1 MKIFIKINNLIKKK
15 LFIKIYFNLSKD
27 IYNKRFLKIIFL
39 NFYCSS
45 YLFKFSLLLLSPF
58 VIFKDLKAKSE

>member
-27 IYNKRFLKIIFL
+27 IYNKRFIKIIFL

-45 YLFKFSLLLLSPF
+45 FLFKFSLLLSPF